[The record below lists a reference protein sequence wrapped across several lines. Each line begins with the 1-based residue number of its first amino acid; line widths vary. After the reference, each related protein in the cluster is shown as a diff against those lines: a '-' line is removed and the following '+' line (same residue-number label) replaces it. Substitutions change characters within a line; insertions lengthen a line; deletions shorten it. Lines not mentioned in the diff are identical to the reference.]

1 MRLCA
6 ASLLRCLASRWGPSR
21 ESSWDTIVTDA
32 SGVRS
37 GGALPEAGRPDTGLS
52 VFFEELPDSLRPMLG
67 RAVDARPWPALEGA
81 REKVEARFMLLA
93 ASATYAWMAV
103 PPLMGAGLES
113 RVTREGEVG
122 GLGL

>member
-1 MRLCA
+1 
-6 ASLLRCLASRWGPSR
+6 
-21 ESSWDTIVTDA
+21 
-32 SGVRS
+32 
-37 GGALPEAGRPDTGLS
+37 
-52 VFFEELPDSLRPMLG
+52 MLG

-113 RVTREGEVG
+113 RVKREGEVG